1 MHLLSGDQPF
11 LDQQFAHRRFHDLVI
26 GHCVILILA
35 VRMMVIRI
43 IGMKV
48 VMVMVMVIAMIVGIG
63 RAAHAAFSRS
73 VGSSQN
79 S

>member
-1 MHLLSGDQPF
+1 
-11 LDQQFAHRRFHDLVI
+11 V
-26 GHCVILILA
+26 
-35 VRMMVIRI
+35 
-43 IGMKV
+43 
-48 VMVMVMVIAMIVGIG
+48 VMVMVIAMIVGIG